1 MCSLKR
7 VRFGYRNSK
16 SQVPDSETLV
26 TEGDTQHKRIADK
39 GNKEWTFSYP
49 CAVQHYGV
57 PTAIIWKTLAVKSS

>member
-26 TEGDTQHKRIADK
+26 TEGDTQHKSIADN
-39 GNKEWTFSYP
+39 GN
-49 CAVQHYGV
+49 
-57 PTAIIWKTLAVKSS
+57 